1 MSCYWSKEIIG
12 TLVQCDHS
20 KESVKIAQARA
31 TSFEVPTISVI
42 ADEEFIPFPD
52 KSIDLVFSSL
62 SLHWVNDL
70 PSTFAQVSDMLYN
83 R

>member
-1 MSCYWSKEIIG
+1 M
-12 TLVQCDHS
+12 
-20 KESVKIAQARA
+20 KIAQARA
-31 TSFEVPTISVI
+31 ASFEVPTISVI

-70 PSTFAQVSDMLYN
+70 PGTFAQVNNMLWITRLCKLYVN
-83 R
+83 KLNARNCYHDKQS